1 MTDTTDT
8 TPEMSPLMITN
19 LGGTTVILQE
29 EDLGGVD
36 PLLPEM
42 TAETDITI
50 EAETV
55 IIITGGLPLATGS
68 LPRSRRVVAG

>member
-1 MTDTTDT
+1 MTEPADI
-8 TPEMSPLMITN
+8 TPEMSPLVITN
-19 LGGTTVILQE
+19 LGGTVILQE

-42 TAETDITI
+42 TADTDITI
-50 EAETV
+50 EAEIA
-55 IIITGGLPLATGS
+55 IIITEGPHHAIGS

>member
-1 MTDTTDT
+1 VTEPTDI
-8 TPEMSPLMITN
+8 TPEMSPLVITN
-19 LGGTTVILQE
+19 LGGTVILQE

-42 TAETDITI
+42 TAVTDIKI
-50 EAETV
+50 EAEIV
-55 IIITGGLPLATGS
+55 IITEGPPLAIGS

>member
-1 MTDTTDT
+1 
-8 TPEMSPLMITN
+8 MITN

-55 IIITGGLPLATGS
+55 IIIIIITGGLPLATGS

>member
-55 IIITGGLPLATGS
+55 IITTGGPPLATGS